1 MSSIRPLMI
10 VNDGRTEILPQDYI
24 AMPLELPLER
34 YSSTLTAFCMRL
46 LQRMDP
52 RYCMA
57 SLEGDLPLDVVVPI
71 IRFKL
76 KSEVKRKAA
85 QHQLYDLTLSK
96 HWENRY
102 VNGLCFVFRTIYRI
116 FYEIHPSCL
125 NLEFCFLQD
134 LN

>member
-1 MSSIRPLMI
+1 MTAI
-10 VNDGRTEILPQDYI
+10 DGRTEVLAQDYS
-24 AMPLELPLER
+24 AMPQELPSEDA
-34 YSSTLTAFCMRL
+34 YSLNSFWSRL
-46 LQRMDP
+46 LRRMDP

-85 QHQLYDLTLSK
+85 QHQLYEMTLSK

-102 VNGLCFVFRTIYRI
+102 VF
-116 FYEIHPSCL
+116 
-125 NLEFCFLQD
+125 
-134 LN
+134 

>member
-102 VNGLCFVFRTIYRI
+102 VNACVLCLVLSIEYFMKF
-116 FYEIHPSCL
+116 IHPVSIS
-125 NLEFCFLQD
+125 NFASSKT
-134 LN
+134 